1 MTVVEVPSG
10 AHRTQTWLGG
20 RFRLDERISL
30 DDQVSGPC
38 GSSWEAR
45 GLSLWKAIDQLLGRP
60 VTIYLLPPGIPVPR
74 PVIEAVKSAAK
85 VTDPR
90 LATIY
95 DTDFS
100 TECPYIVSEWTPGT
114 HLEDL
119 VLSGLPHPA
128 LAAAMIADAADALGV
143 AHQAGRPHLRL
154 TPRALRWDT
163 NSGLKITGLGI
174 DAALCGVGAGGPPGA
189 DSRAA
194 DSRAADSRAADVMA
208 LGRMLYALLTGYW
221 PGDEATALPP
231 APRYKGRVCTPRQ
244 VRAGVPAILDAITYR
259 ALLGQA
265 ADAPLRAQTAAG
277 LALALSMVQRPSY
290 QLASPE
296 EETASAADRGRRRAR
311 HARTQAGFRHRTT
324 LLRPAV

>member
-1 MTVVEVPSG
+1 
-10 AHRTQTWLGG
+10 
-20 RFRLDERISL
+20 
-30 DDQVSGPC
+30 
-38 GSSWEAR
+38 
-45 GLSLWKAIDQLLGRP
+45 
-60 VTIYLLPPGIPVPR
+60 
-74 PVIEAVKSAAK
+74 
-85 VTDPR
+85 
-90 LATIY
+90 
-95 DTDFS
+95 
-100 TECPYIVSEWTPGT
+100 
-114 HLEDL
+114 
-119 VLSGLPHPA
+119 
-128 LAAAMIADAADALGV
+128 
-143 AHQAGRPHLRL
+143 
-154 TPRALRWDT
+154 
-163 NSGLKITGLGI
+163 
-174 DAALCGVGAGGPPGA
+174 
-189 DSRAA
+189 
-194 DSRAADSRAADVMA
+194 MA